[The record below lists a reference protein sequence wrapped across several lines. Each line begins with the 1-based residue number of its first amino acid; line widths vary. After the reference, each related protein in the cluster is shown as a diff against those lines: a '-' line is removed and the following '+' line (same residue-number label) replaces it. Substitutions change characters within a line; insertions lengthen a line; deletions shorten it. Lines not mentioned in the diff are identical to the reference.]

1 MEAGKSVGY
10 RIVRCKEL
18 SFESKIVSN
27 GKVPGNAVSYQ
38 FGCQMHPG
46 PDNRLAFVLSVVT
59 LIEGIQAF
67 KLESETVFEISP
79 FDTAISVDADGQLVD
94 YVGIIPTLFGLSFS
108 TMRGMVAIR
117 TAGTVL
123 ENYPIPIIDA
133 VSAVKNMMT
142 KKG

>member
-1 MEAGKSVGY
+1 METGKSVGY

-27 GKVPGNAVSYQ
+27 GKVPGKSVSYQ
-38 FGCQMHPG
+38 FGCQIQPRQENH
-46 PDNRLAFVLSVVT
+46 LAFILSVVT
-59 LIEGIQAF
+59 LIEGSQAF
-67 KLESETVFEISP
+67 KLEAETVFEISP
-79 FDTAISVDADGQLVD
+79 MDAAVSVDDSGQLVD
-94 YVGIIPTLFGLSFS
+94 HVGIIPTLFGLSFS

-133 VSAVKNMMT
+133 TAAVKNLMT
-142 KKG
+142 RKS